1 MKEITLTKS
10 NFNEEV
16 KNSTVPVVV
25 DFWASWCGPCKMLAP
40 ILADLAENSDGKFKI
55 GKVNVDEEMDLAMEY
70 GIEVIPTL
78 FYFKNGK
85 IAKKSVGLM
94 TKAEILAEIDKL

>member
-78 FYFKNGK
+78 FYFKDGK

>member
-78 FYFKNGK
+78 FYFKNGE